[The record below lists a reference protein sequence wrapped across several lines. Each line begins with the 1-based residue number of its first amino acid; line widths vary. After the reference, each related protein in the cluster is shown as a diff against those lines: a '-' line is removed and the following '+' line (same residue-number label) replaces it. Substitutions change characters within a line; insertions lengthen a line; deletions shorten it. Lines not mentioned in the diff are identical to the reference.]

1 MNRSPSA
8 DWNSDYNLEFL
19 EERDISVNRTLA
31 ALVGNN
37 PTVSTGLFR
46 RTVNKFEEQSEQSG
60 IVLLKKG
67 ISVAVV
73 KRHVLQT
80 LPLSHPTLN
89 LEYHCSKTAH
99 KGTDGTRRFRRSYTG
114 PVFSPD
120 LTVGSVGSLYP
131 PTLAPAG
138 RPGKRTR
145 RAMLKTDRPRTKPN
159 RYCAMVDRGKLISL
173 VRDKATLWDQRD
185 KFYHNRDFRSKL
197 WEEVAKELNVQGD
210 EARKTWEHLR
220 DTFRKKVKE
229 NKSGSGAKP
238 TWTYFESL
246 TFLLPVMKPRVTT
259 GNLPVSDTPVNT
271 LLESED
277 YADLTEHDETSTLN
291 IDEPDESPNVERAQR
306 SDNTSTPSPTPVNN
320 EFQRPRQKRKRGSTI
335 QNEALNLEKRKVQLL
350 EARFAVQKSSS
361 MEEEDEDLSFF
372 KSLLP
377 ALKKLPYLRKMKL
390 KASIFNSVIA
400 ELEAEERCNR
410 PYQSVNTPLS
420 SPQSGNF
427 GGYNLNNPYASTS
440 RPTTPHT
447 ETWPTPNDQIQ
458 TPPYTNTFENL

>member
-1 MNRSPSA
+1 
-8 DWNSDYNLEFL
+8 
-19 EERDISVNRTLA
+19 
-31 ALVGNN
+31 
-37 PTVSTGLFR
+37 
-46 RTVNKFEEQSEQSG
+46 
-60 IVLLKKG
+60 
-67 ISVAVV
+67 
-73 KRHVLQT
+73 
-80 LPLSHPTLN
+80 
-89 LEYHCSKTAH
+89 
-99 KGTDGTRRFRRSYTG
+99 
-114 PVFSPD
+114 
-120 LTVGSVGSLYP
+120 
-131 PTLAPAG
+131 
-138 RPGKRTR
+138 
-145 RAMLKTDRPRTKPN
+145 
-159 RYCAMVDRGKLISL
+159 MVDRGKLISL